1 MTCSGLFES
10 LGRQDDIAYQ
20 LHYLACEGSNRVRNF
35 LSAQTVNKST
45 VEIPQALVVPTLVL
59 NSVQEGGDEFRLDD
73 YGGIEVLPYR

>member
-1 MTCSGLFES
+1 MTCLELSES
-10 LGRQDDIAYQ
+10 LSRQDEIAFK
-20 LHYLACEGSNRVRNF
+20 LHYLVCEGSNRVRNF

-59 NSVQEGGDEFRLDD
+59 NGVQEGSDEFRLDN